1 MLCYSVILNLWFA
14 WKSENV
20 TAPLHFKMKKKGNKK
35 CKMTTELVPF
45 LYCNNIPFR
54 PIIRGRDYLRLAFP
68 KSITIVSMTAGML
81 LVAGIY
87 IGNSFPIHKQEAER
101 TLRS

>member
-1 MLCYSVILNLWFA
+1 VLSSIFGLLGKVKMSLLLYIS
-14 WKSENV
+14 
-20 TAPLHFKMKKKGNKK
+20 KMKKKGNKK